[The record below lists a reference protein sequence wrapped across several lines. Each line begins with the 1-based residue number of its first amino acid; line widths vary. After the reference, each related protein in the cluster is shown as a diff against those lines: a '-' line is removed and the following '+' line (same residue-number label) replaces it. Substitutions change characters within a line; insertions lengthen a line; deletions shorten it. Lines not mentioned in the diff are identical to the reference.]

1 LRRSYK
7 QEGQQLFT
15 QVYRYRKKEN
25 VFKLKEER
33 FKLDIRRKLFKEDG
47 ETMEQTAQ
55 RSCENPIPEGTEDQV
70 GWGTGQPGH
79 IAGNPVHGRR
89 AGTR

>member
-25 VFKLKEER
+25 VFKLIEER

-47 ETMEQTAQ
+47 ETME
-55 RSCENPIPEGTEDQV
+55 
-70 GWGTGQPGH
+70 
-79 IAGNPVHGRR
+79 
-89 AGTR
+89 